1 MIVVVAGPAGSGK
14 STLGRQLAKALRLP
28 YLDLDTITNPVLE
41 ALGDSFLGQLHWND
55 FRLREIIRP
64 ARYRALRETLAE
76 QVAVGIG
83 AVVVAPFTAEL
94 LGGTEWDELVE
105 SAGSVPVVVW
115 IRASPGLLAQRRAAR
130 AADRDA
136 LSIDASGDALPRVVH
151 LAVDAAL
158 STAEQVEAV
167 LTDTAFTGRR
177 V

>member
-1 MIVVVAGPAGSGK
+1 MILVVAGPAGSGK

-41 ALGDSFLGQLHWND
+41 ALGDCFREQLHWND
-55 FRLREIIRP
+55 YRLRHVIRP

-94 LGGTEWDELVE
+94 RGGAEWDELVE

-115 IRASPGLLAQRRAAR
+115 VSASPTLLAQRRAAR

-136 LSIDASGDALPRVVH
+136 HIFDASGAAPPRVAH

-158 STAEQVEAV
+158 STAAQVKVV
-167 LTDTAFTGRR
+167 LTDIACTGGP